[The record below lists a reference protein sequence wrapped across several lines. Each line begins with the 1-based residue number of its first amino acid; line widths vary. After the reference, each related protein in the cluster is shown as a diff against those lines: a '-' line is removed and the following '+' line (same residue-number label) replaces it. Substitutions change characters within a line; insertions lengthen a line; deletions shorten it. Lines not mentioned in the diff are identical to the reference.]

1 MRTNWRG
8 LNQVT
13 VLALLLAA
21 GCSQS
26 HYRKSAD
33 NQVYGLI
40 GEKETDSLGRTN
52 AFSID
57 TRYSAR
63 KPNDIPGTE
72 IISDRL
78 QSGRRKINVAEAL
91 KIAVEY
97 NRTYQS
103 RKEQLYLAALRL
115 TSEIHRFQPSL
126 FGNAVGNVERFS
138 DGTYNRRLTSRF
150 GVDQALKTG
159 ANIGV
164 SVANDVVAYYSG
176 KGSYNSFSI
185 LSATISQPLLRG
197 AGAAVAAEN
206 LTQADRDL
214 VYEVRGFSQY
224 QNSFAVDI
232 VTSYFRLLG
241 LRDTVRNEYNNYQN
255 LIASRERAEALA
267 FDRQPAFQ
275 ADQARQD
282 ELRAKSRYV
291 LAVDNYQR
299 SVDSFKLQ
307 LALPLGVEINLDDS
321 ALEDLKKTGL
331 VSVALDETEGYELA
345 VKNRLD
351 LINEID
357 RFEDS
362 KRKITVAADGLKT
375 TLNIFASASLN
386 SNDPD
391 YARFDFNKWR
401 GGVGLQ
407 LNLPLDR
414 LNERNIFR
422 TSFINFE
429 RQLRT
434 FSIFLDDTRNQI
446 RQDLRT
452 LQQSRQNYDI
462 QTISV
467 ELAER
472 RVDSARLLLA
482 AGRAQ
487 IRDLL
492 EAQSAL
498 LQARNAVVALLVD
511 YNVARLALLLDL
523 GLLKTDIDQFWV
535 KEFSVPTRMVAQPSA
550 GIRDEVIPP
559 DKLFGN

>member
-13 VLALLLAA
+13 VLALLITA

-40 GEKETDSLGRTN
+40 GEKETDSLGHTN

-63 KPNDIPGTE
+63 KPGDIPGTE

-91 KIAVEY
+91 KIALEY

-103 RKEQLYLAALRL
+103 RKEQLYLSALRL
-115 TSEIHRFQPSL
+115 TSEIHRFRPSL

-138 DGTYNRRLTSRF
+138 DGTYNRRLASRF

-159 ANIGV
+159 ADIGI
-164 SVANDVVAYYSG
+164 SVANDVVSYYSG
-176 KGSYNSFSI
+176 RGSYNSFSI

-224 QNSFAVDI
+224 QHSFAVDI
-232 VTSYFRLLG
+232 VTAYFRLLG
-241 LRDTVRNEYNNYQN
+241 QRDTVRNEYNNYQN

-291 LAVDNYQR
+291 IAVDNYQR

-307 LALPLGVEINLDDS
+307 LALPLGVEIELDDS
-321 ALEDLKKTGL
+321 ALEDLKKSGL
-331 VSVALDETEGYELA
+331 MPVSLEETEGYELA

-375 TLNIFASASLN
+375 TLNIFANASLN
-386 SNDPD
+386 SSDPD
-391 YARFDFNKWR
+391 YAKFDFNNWR

-414 LNERNIFR
+414 LSERNIFR

-434 FSIFLDDTRNQI
+434 FSIFLDDTRNEI

-462 QTISV
+462 QTISA

-472 RVDSARLLLA
+472 RVESATLLLQ

-523 GLLKTDIDQFWV
+523 GLLKTDVDQFWV
-535 KEFSVPTRMVAQPSA
+535 KEFSVPTKLASRPDTGLSE
-550 GIRDEVIPP
+550 EVIPP

>member
-1 MRTNWRG
+1 MRTIWRG
-8 LNQVT
+8 LNLIT
-13 VLALLLAA
+13 VPALLFAV

-33 NQVYGLI
+33 KQVYGLI
-40 GEKETDSLGRTN
+40 GEKEKDIPGLTN
-52 AFSID
+52 TFSID
-57 TRYSAR
+57 TRFSGR
-63 KPNDIPGTE
+63 NPDDIPGAE
-72 IISDRL
+72 IVSERL
-78 QSGRRKINVAEAL
+78 QSGRRKINVADAL
-91 KIAVEY
+91 KIALQN

-103 RKEQLYLAALRL
+103 RKEQLYLTALRL
-115 TSEIHRFQPSL
+115 TSEKHRFQPSL
-126 FGNAVGNVERFS
+126 FGNATAAAARNS
-138 DGTYNRRLTSRF
+138 DGTYNRQLATSF

-159 ANIGV
+159 ADIGL
-164 SVANDVVAYYSG
+164 SVANDVLSYYSG
-176 KGSYNSFSI
+176 KAGYSSFSI

-197 AGAAVAAEN
+197 AGAGVAAEN

-214 VYEVRGFSQY
+214 VYEVRGFAHY
-224 QNSFAVDI
+224 RNSFAVDI
-232 VTSYFRLLG
+232 VTAYFRLLG
-241 LRDTVRNEYNNYQN
+241 QRDTVRNEYNNYQN

-291 LAVDNYQR
+291 IAVDNYQR

-307 LALPLGVEINLDDS
+307 LALPLGVEIALDDS

-331 VSVALDETEGYELA
+331 VPVPLEETEGYELA

-351 LINEID
+351 LVNEID

-362 KRKITVAADGLKT
+362 KRKIRVAADGLRT
-375 TLNIFASASLN
+375 TLNLFASTSLN
-386 SNDPD
+386 SDNPD
-391 YARFDFNKWR
+391 YTKFDFNNWR
-401 GGVGLQ
+401 GRAGLQ

-422 TSFINFE
+422 TSLINFE
-429 RQLRT
+429 RQIRSL
-434 FSIFLDDTRNQI
+434 SIFLDDTRNEI

-462 QTISV
+462 QTISA
-467 ELAER
+467 ELADR
-472 RVDSARLLLA
+472 RVESATLLLQ

-487 IRDLL
+487 IRDQL

-498 LQARNAVVALLVD
+498 LQARNSVTALLVD

-523 GLLKTDIDQFWV
+523 GLLKTEVDQFWV
-535 KEFSVPTRMVAQPSA
+535 KDFHVPTRLAAQPA
-550 GIRDEVIPP
+550 LGVGDEVIPP
-559 DKLFGN
+559 DRLFGN

>member
-13 VLALLLAA
+13 LLALLLAA

-40 GEKETDSLGRTN
+40 GEKETDSLGHTN

-138 DGTYNRRLTSRF
+138 DGTYNRRLASRF

-159 ANIGV
+159 ANIGI

-176 KGSYNSFSI
+176 KGSYSSFSI

-291 LAVDNYQR
+291 LGVDNYQR

-307 LALPLGVEINLDDS
+307 LALPLGVEIALDDS

-362 KRKITVAADGLKT
+362 KRKITVAANGLKT
-375 TLNIFASASLN
+375 TLNIFANASLN

-429 RQLRT
+429 RQLRA

-535 KEFSVPTRMVAQPSA
+535 KEFSVPTRLVAQPSA

>member
-1 MRTNWRG
+1 MRKIWCG
-8 LNQVT
+8 LNWLT
-13 VLALLLAA
+13 VLLLAA

-33 NQVYGLI
+33 KQVYGLI
-40 GEKETDSLGRTN
+40 GETEKDILGNTN

-57 TRYSAR
+57 TRFTGR
-63 KPNDIPGTE
+63 KPEDIPGSE
-72 IISDRL
+72 IVSERL
-78 QSGRRKINVAEAL
+78 QSGRRKINVADAL
-91 KIAVEY
+91 KIALQN

-103 RKEQLYLAALRL
+103 RKEQLYLSALRL
-115 TSEIHRFQPSL
+115 TAEQHRFQPSL
-126 FGNAVGNVERFS
+126 FGNATANAERFS
-138 DGTYNRRLTSRF
+138 DGTYNRRLVSAF

-159 ANIGV
+159 ADIGI
-164 SVANDVVAYYSG
+164 SVANDVVSYYSG
-176 KGSYNSFSI
+176 KGSYSSFSI

-214 VYEVRGFSQY
+214 VYEVRGFAHY

-232 VTSYFRLLG
+232 VTAYFRLLG
-241 LRDTVRNEYNNYQN
+241 QRDTVRNEYNNYLN
-255 LIASRERAEALA
+255 LITSRERAEALA

-291 LAVDNYQR
+291 IAVDNYQR

-307 LALPLGVEINLDDS
+307 LALPLGVEIALDDS

-331 VSVALDETEGYELA
+331 VAVPLDETEGYELA
-345 VKNRLD
+345 VKKRLD

-362 KRKITVAADGLKT
+362 KRKIKVAADGLKA
-375 TLNIFASASLN
+375 TLNVFANASLN
-386 SNDPD
+386 SDNPD
-391 YARFDFNKWR
+391 YSKFDFNNWR
-401 GGVGLQ
+401 GGVGLR

-414 LNERNIFR
+414 LNERNIYR

-429 RQLRT
+429 RQIRSLA
-434 FSIFLDDTRNQI
+434 IFLDDTRNEI

-462 QTISV
+462 QTISA

-472 RVDSARLLLA
+472 RVESATLLLQ

-487 IRDLL
+487 IRDQL

-498 LQARNAVVALLVD
+498 LQARNAVTALLVD

-523 GLLKTDIDQFWV
+523 GLLQTDVDQFWV
-535 KEFSVPTRMVAQPSA
+535 KDFQVPTKLAAQPA
-550 GIRDEVIPP
+550 LGARDEVIPP

>member
-8 LNQVT
+8 LNRIA

-33 NQVYGLI
+33 KQVYGLI
-40 GEKETDSLGRTN
+40 GESEKDVFGRTN

-63 KPNDIPGTE
+63 RPDEIPGTE
-72 IISDRL
+72 IISERL
-78 QSGRRKINVAEAL
+78 QSGRRKINVSDAL
-91 KIAVEY
+91 QIAVQY

-103 RKEQLYLAALRL
+103 RKEQLYLTALRL
-115 TSEIHRFQPSL
+115 TAEIHRFRPSL

-138 DGTYNRRLTSRF
+138 DGTYNRRLVSGF

-159 ANIGV
+159 ADIGI
-164 SVANDVVAYYSG
+164 SVANDVVSYYSG

-185 LSATISQPLLRG
+185 LSATFSQPLLRG
-197 AGAAVAAEN
+197 AGAAVVAEN
-206 LTQADRDL
+206 LTQADRD
-214 VYEVRGFSQY
+214 VIYEVRGFAQY
-224 QNSFAVDI
+224 RNSFAVDI

-241 LRDTVRNEYNNYQN
+241 QRDTVRNEFNNYQN
-255 LIASRERAEALA
+255 LILSRERAEALA

-291 LAVDNYQR
+291 IAVDSYQR

-307 LALPLGVEINLDDS
+307 LALPLGVEIDLDDS

-331 VSVALDETEGYELA
+331 VPVSLEETEGYELA

-362 KRKITVAADGLKT
+362 KRKIKVAADGLKT
-375 TLNIFASASLN
+375 TLNVFANASLN
-386 SNDPD
+386 SDDPD
-391 YARFDFNKWR
+391 YAKFDFNKWR

-414 LNERNIFR
+414 LSERNIFR

-434 FSIFLDDTRNQI
+434 FAIFLDDTRNEI

-452 LQQSRQNYDI
+452 LQQSRQNYEI

-472 RVDSARLLLA
+472 RVDSAQLLLQ

-523 GLLKTDIDQFWV
+523 GLLKTDVDQFWV
-535 KEFSVPTRMVAQPSA
+535 KEFRVPTKLAAQPST
-550 GIRDEVIPP
+550 GVRDEVIPP

>member
-1 MRTNWRG
+1 
-8 LNQVT
+8 
-13 VLALLLAA
+13 
-21 GCSQS
+21 
-26 HYRKSAD
+26 
-33 NQVYGLI
+33 
-40 GEKETDSLGRTN
+40 
-52 AFSID
+52 
-57 TRYSAR
+57 
-63 KPNDIPGTE
+63 
-72 IISDRL
+72 
-78 QSGRRKINVAEAL
+78 
-91 KIAVEY
+91 
-97 NRTYQS
+97 
-103 RKEQLYLAALRL
+103 
-115 TSEIHRFQPSL
+115 
-126 FGNAVGNVERFS
+126 
-138 DGTYNRRLTSRF
+138 
-150 GVDQALKTG
+150 
-159 ANIGV
+159 
-164 SVANDVVAYYSG
+164 
-176 KGSYNSFSI
+176 
-185 LSATISQPLLRG
+185 
-197 AGAAVAAEN
+197 
-206 LTQADRDL
+206 
-214 VYEVRGFSQY
+214 
-224 QNSFAVDI
+224 
-232 VTSYFRLLG
+232 
-241 LRDTVRNEYNNYQN
+241 YQN
-255 LIASRERAEALA
+255 LILSRERAEALA

-291 LAVDNYQR
+291 IAVDNYQR

-307 LALPLGVEINLDDS
+307 LALPLGVEIDLDDS

-331 VSVALDETEGYELA
+331 VSVSLEETEGYELA

-375 TLNIFASASLN
+375 TLNVFANASLN
-386 SNDPD
+386 SDNPD
-391 YARFDFNKWR
+391 YAKFDFNNWR

-414 LNERNIFR
+414 LSERNIFR

-429 RQLRT
+429 RQLRS
-434 FSIFLDDTRNQI
+434 FAIFLDDTRNEI

-462 QTISV
+462 QTISA

-472 RVDSARLLLA
+472 RVESATLLLQ

-498 LQARNAVVALLVD
+498 LQARNAVTALLVD

-523 GLLKTDIDQFWV
+523 GLLKTDVDQFWV
-535 KEFSVPTRMVAQPSA
+535 KEFYVPTRLAAQPTT
-550 GIRDEVIPP
+550 GVGDEVIPP